1 MSNDISKVYQF
12 LSTIGDWKTNADK
25 DGDGIIVKKE
35 MRSFLQENY
44 FENYSGWDGTAPT
57 ENQKN
62 DIINQFWKSIDT
74 NQVGKVG
81 RYKNKNAL
89 DTTEQETTNTKVQ
102 CYEKL
107 NDFVKVCGSFVLSE
121 NEKTH
126 ARA

>member
-62 DIINQFWKSIDT
+62 DIINQFFTGFRK
-74 NQVGKVG
+74 
-81 RYKNKNAL
+81 AP
-89 DTTEQETTNTKVQ
+89 TNTGIFANNQSDTFRFLFEFPVMI
-102 CYEKL
+102 CTTTGTILYII
-107 NDFVKVCGSFVLSE
+107 
-121 NEKTH
+121 H
-126 ARA
+126 